1 MPKNIILY
9 FVVLFLVIGSIF
21 FLSSS
26 FLNLQSETNV
36 KKNSELIFEAKD
48 ISINLN
54 FRESELLLKVNSKL
68 INSKKNEKNLYVF
81 EPEVSISSNDR
92 LIKIKS
98 KRGTILYDKNLVELN
113 EGISLNGNVI
123 GKKIFGETEKL
134 VIDLNKKNLYSNEI
148 SLYFEDFKF
157 LLNEIILEKQG
168 MLLKGKPVKL
178 IQDGKINSETSIV
191 KINLDGEIS
200 FPGKLTIKASN

>member
-9 FVVLFLVIGSIF
+9 FVVLFLIIGSIF

-26 FLNLQSETNV
+26 FLNLQTETNV

-81 EPEVSISSNDR
+81 EPEVSITSNDK

-113 EGISLNGNVI
+113 EDISMNGNII

-148 SLYFEDFKF
+148 SFYFEDFKF
-157 LLNEIILEKQG
+157 LLDEIILEKQG
-168 MLLKGKPVKL
+168 MILKGNPIKL

>member
-26 FLNLQSETNV
+26 FLNLQTETNV

-81 EPEVSISSNDR
+81 EPEVSITSNDK

-134 VIDLNKKNLYSNEI
+134 VIDLNKKNLYSKEM

-157 LLNEIILEKQG
+157 LLDEIILEKQG
-168 MLLKGKPVKL
+168 MLLKGNPIKL

>member
-9 FVVLFLVIGSIF
+9 FVVLLLIIGSIF

-26 FLNLQSETNV
+26 FLNLQPDTNV

-54 FRESELLLKVNSKL
+54 FKESELLLKVNSKL

-81 EPEVSISSNDR
+81 EPEVSITGNDK

-113 EGISLNGNVI
+113 EGISMNGNSI

-148 SLYFEDFKF
+148 SFYFEDFKF
-157 LLNEIILEKQG
+157 LLDEIILEKQG
-168 MLLKGKPVKL
+168 MILKGNPIKL

-200 FPGKLTIKASN
+200 FPGKLIIKASN

>member
-26 FLNLQSETNV
+26 FLNLQTETNV
-36 KKNSELIFEAKD
+36 KKNSELIFEAKN

-81 EPEVSISSNDR
+81 EPEVSITSNDK

-113 EGISLNGNVI
+113 EGISMNGNVI

-134 VIDLNKKNLYSNEI
+134 VIDLNKKNLYSNEM

-168 MLLKGKPVKL
+168 MLLKGNPIKL

-191 KINLDGEIS
+191 KINLDGEIR
-200 FPGKLTIKASN
+200 FPENLIIKASN

>member
-26 FLNLQSETNV
+26 FLNLQTDTNV

-81 EPEVSISSNDR
+81 EPKVSIISNDK

-134 VIDLNKKNLYSNEI
+134 VIDLNKKNLYSNEM

-157 LLNEIILEKQG
+157 LLDEIILEKQG
-168 MLLKGKPVKL
+168 MLLKGNPIKL

>member
-9 FVVLFLVIGSIF
+9 FVVLLLIIGSIF

-26 FLNLQSETNV
+26 FLNLQPDTNV

-54 FRESELLLKVNSKL
+54 FKESELLLKVNSKL

-81 EPEVSISSNDR
+81 EPEVSITGNDK

-113 EGISLNGNVI
+113 EGISLNGNII
-123 GKKIFGETEKL
+123 GKKIFGETERL

-148 SLYFEDFKF
+148 SFYFEDFKF
-157 LLNEIILEKQG
+157 LLDEIILEKQG
-168 MLLKGKPVKL
+168 MILKGNPIKL

-200 FPGKLTIKASN
+200 FPGKLIIKASN

>member
-26 FLNLQSETNV
+26 FLNLQTETNV
-36 KKNSELIFEAKD
+36 KKNSELIFEAKN

-81 EPEVSISSNDR
+81 EPEVSITSNDK

-134 VIDLNKKNLYSNEI
+134 VIDLNKKNLYSNEM

-168 MLLKGKPVKL
+168 MLLKGNPIKL

-200 FPGKLTIKASN
+200 FPGKLTIKAGN

>member
-26 FLNLQSETNV
+26 FLNLQTETNV

-54 FRESELLLKVNSKL
+54 FKESELLLKVNSKL

-81 EPEVSISSNDR
+81 EPEVSITGNDK

-113 EGISLNGNVI
+113 EGISMNGNII
-123 GKKIFGETEKL
+123 GKKIFGDTEKL

-148 SLYFEDFKF
+148 SFYFEDFKF
-157 LLNEIILEKQG
+157 LLDEIILEKQG
-168 MLLKGKPVKL
+168 MILKGNPIKL

-200 FPGKLTIKASN
+200 FPGKLIIKASN

>member
-26 FLNLQSETNV
+26 FLNLQTETNV

-81 EPEVSISSNDR
+81 EPKVSIISNDK

-134 VIDLNKKNLYSNEI
+134 VIDLNKKNLYSKEM

-157 LLNEIILEKQG
+157 LLDEIILEKQG
-168 MLLKGKPVKL
+168 MLLKGNPIKL

>member
-26 FLNLQSETNV
+26 FLNLQTETNV

-81 EPEVSISSNDR
+81 EPEVSITSNNR

-113 EGISLNGNVI
+113 EGISLNGNII
-123 GKKIFGETEKL
+123 GKKIFGETERL
-134 VIDLNKKNLYSNEI
+134 VIDLNKKNLYSKEM

-157 LLNEIILEKQG
+157 LLDEIILEKQG
-168 MLLKGKPVKL
+168 MLLKGNPIKL

>member
-26 FLNLQSETNV
+26 FLNLQTETNV

-81 EPEVSISSNDR
+81 EPEVSITSNDK

-134 VIDLNKKNLYSNEI
+134 VIDLNKKNLYSNEMF
-148 SLYFEDFKF
+148 LYFEDFKF
-157 LLNEIILEKQG
+157 LLTEIILEKQG
-168 MLLKGKPVKL
+168 MLLKGNPIKL

>member
-26 FLNLQSETNV
+26 FLNLQTETNV

-81 EPEVSISSNDR
+81 EPEVSITSNDKF
-92 LIKIKS
+92 IKIKS

-134 VIDLNKKNLYSNEI
+134 VIDLNKKNLYSKEM

-157 LLNEIILEKQG
+157 LLDEIILEKQG
-168 MLLKGKPVKL
+168 MLLKGNPIKL

-191 KINLDGEIS
+191 KINLDGEIN

>member
-26 FLNLQSETNV
+26 FLNLQTETNV

-81 EPEVSISSNDR
+81 EPEVSITSNDK

-113 EGISLNGNVI
+113 EGISLNGNII
-123 GKKIFGETEKL
+123 GKKIFGETERL
-134 VIDLNKKNLYSNEI
+134 VIDLNKKNLYSKEM

-168 MLLKGKPVKL
+168 MLLKGNPVKL

>member
-26 FLNLQSETNV
+26 FLNLQTETNV

-81 EPEVSISSNDR
+81 EPEVSITSNDKF
-92 LIKIKS
+92 IKIKS

-134 VIDLNKKNLYSNEI
+134 VIDLNKKNLYSKEM
-148 SLYFEDFKF
+148 SLYFEDYKF
-157 LLNEIILEKQG
+157 LLDEIILEKQG
-168 MLLKGKPVKL
+168 MLLKGNPIKL

>member
-9 FVVLFLVIGSIF
+9 FVVLLLIIGSIF

-26 FLNLQSETNV
+26 FLNLQPDTNV

-81 EPEVSISSNDR
+81 EPEVSITGNDK

-113 EGISLNGNVI
+113 EGISMNGNII

-148 SLYFEDFKF
+148 SFYFEDFKF
-157 LLNEIILEKQG
+157 LLDEIILEKQG
-168 MLLKGKPVKL
+168 MILKGNPIKL

-200 FPGKLTIKASN
+200 FPGKLIIKASN

>member
-26 FLNLQSETNV
+26 FLNLQTETNV

-81 EPEVSISSNDR
+81 EPEVSITSNDK

-134 VIDLNKKNLYSNEI
+134 VIDLNKKNLYSNEM

-157 LLNEIILEKQG
+157 LLNEIILDKQG
-168 MLLKGKPVKL
+168 MLLKGNPIKL

>member
-26 FLNLQSETNV
+26 FLNLQTETNV

-54 FRESELLLKVNSKL
+54 FRESEILLKVNSKL

-81 EPEVSISSNDR
+81 EPEVSITSNDKF
-92 LIKIKS
+92 IKIKS

-113 EGISLNGNVI
+113 EGISLNGNII
-123 GKKIFGETEKL
+123 GKKIFGETERL
-134 VIDLNKKNLYSNEI
+134 VIDLNKKNLYSKEM

-157 LLNEIILEKQG
+157 LLDEIILEKQG
-168 MLLKGKPVKL
+168 MLLKGNPIKL

>member
-26 FLNLQSETNV
+26 FLNLQTETNV

-81 EPEVSISSNDR
+81 EPEVSIISKDK

-134 VIDLNKKNLYSNEI
+134 VIDLNKKNLYSNEM

-157 LLNEIILEKQG
+157 LLDEIILEKQG
-168 MLLKGKPVKL
+168 MLLKGNPIKL

>member
-9 FVVLFLVIGSIF
+9 FVVLLLIIGSIF

-26 FLNLQSETNV
+26 FLNLQTDTNV

-81 EPEVSISSNDR
+81 EPEVSITSNDK

-113 EGISLNGNVI
+113 EGISMNGNII

-148 SLYFEDFKF
+148 SFYFEDFKF
-157 LLNEIILEKQG
+157 LLDEIILEKQG
-168 MLLKGKPVKL
+168 MILKGNPIKL

-200 FPGKLTIKASN
+200 FPEKLIIKASN

>member
-9 FVVLFLVIGSIF
+9 FVVLLLIIGSIF

-26 FLNLQSETNV
+26 FLNLQPDTNV

-54 FRESELLLKVNSKL
+54 FKESELLLKVNSKL

-81 EPEVSISSNDR
+81 EPEVSITGNDK

-113 EGISLNGNVI
+113 EGISMNGNII

-148 SLYFEDFKF
+148 SFYFEDFKF
-157 LLNEIILEKQG
+157 LLDEIILEKQG
-168 MLLKGKPVKL
+168 MILKGNPIKL

-200 FPGKLTIKASN
+200 FPGKLIIKASN

>member
-26 FLNLQSETNV
+26 FLNLQTETNV

-81 EPEVSISSNDR
+81 EPEVSITSNDKF
-92 LIKIKS
+92 IKIKS

-134 VIDLNKKNLYSNEI
+134 VIDLNKKNLYSKEM

-157 LLNEIILEKQG
+157 LLDEIILEKQG
-168 MLLKGKPVKL
+168 MLLKGNPIKL

>member
-26 FLNLQSETNV
+26 FLNLQTETNV

-81 EPEVSISSNDR
+81 EPEVSITSNDR

-157 LLNEIILEKQG
+157 LLDEIILEKQG
-168 MLLKGKPVKL
+168 MLLKGNPIKL

>member
-9 FVVLFLVIGSIF
+9 FVVLLLIIGSIF

-26 FLNLQSETNV
+26 FLNLQPDTNV

-54 FRESELLLKVNSKL
+54 FKESELLLKVNSKL

-81 EPEVSISSNDR
+81 EPEVSITGNDK

-113 EGISLNGNVI
+113 EGISMNGNII
-123 GKKIFGETEKL
+123 GKKIFGDTEKL

-148 SLYFEDFKF
+148 SFYFEDFKF
-157 LLNEIILEKQG
+157 LLDEIILEKQG
-168 MLLKGKPVKL
+168 MILKGNPIKL

-200 FPGKLTIKASN
+200 FPGKLIIKASN

>member
-26 FLNLQSETNV
+26 FLNLQTETNV

-81 EPEVSISSNDR
+81 EPEVSITSNDK

-134 VIDLNKKNLYSNEI
+134 VIDLNKKNLYSNEM

-168 MLLKGKPVKL
+168 MLLKGSPIKL

-200 FPGKLTIKASN
+200 FPGQLTIKASN